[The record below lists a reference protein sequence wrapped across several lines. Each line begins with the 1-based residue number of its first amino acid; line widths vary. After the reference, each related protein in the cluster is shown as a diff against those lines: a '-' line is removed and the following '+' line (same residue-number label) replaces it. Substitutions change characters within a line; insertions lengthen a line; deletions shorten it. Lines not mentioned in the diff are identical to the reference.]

1 MDVAIPSCTLS
12 NRTHSLRTKHSCK
25 FNSWFFR
32 SSIRHLRF
40 HPAASSSPGTSLG
53 LGSGDG
59 ASDDDEEDDDDDDD
73 DDDDG
78 ASDSSL
84 VRFIGSVLDVCSVMS
99 ALSELQTP
107 YRTPLI
113 PDVAFWSKP
122 KRPRSLSCVTS

>member
-1 MDVAIPSCTLS
+1 
-12 NRTHSLRTKHSCK
+12 
-25 FNSWFFR
+25 
-32 SSIRHLRF
+32 
-40 HPAASSSPGTSLG
+40 

-59 ASDDDEEDDDDDDD
+59 ASDDDEEEDDDDDDD
-73 DDDDG
+73 EDEDDDG

-84 VRFIGSVLDVCSVMS
+84 VRFIGSVLDVCSVTS

-122 KRPRSLSCVTS
+122 KKGRVRRLSCVTY